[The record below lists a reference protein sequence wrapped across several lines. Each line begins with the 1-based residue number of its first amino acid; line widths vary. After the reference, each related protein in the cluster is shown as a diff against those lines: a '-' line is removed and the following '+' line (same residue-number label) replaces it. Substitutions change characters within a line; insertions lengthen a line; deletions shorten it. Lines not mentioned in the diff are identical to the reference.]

1 MKEEYL
7 TDMMQFYIIE
17 LKKLKKKKPKELD
30 ELEKWLLII
39 GGDEEMMKKCKEEKG
54 EIREAIEQLEVMS
67 ADEKERAEYEARE
80 KAIIT
85 YGMDLYAS
93 REKGRTEGEKIGVVK
108 GQEIGK
114 KEAKMEMA
122 KKLLKE
128 KMPIEFIKKVTN
140 LTQEEIENL

>member
-54 EIREAIEQLEVMS
+54 E
-67 ADEKERAEYEARE
+67 KE
-80 KAIIT
+80 
-85 YGMDLYAS
+85 M
-93 REKGRTEGEKIGVVK
+93 
-108 GQEIGK
+108 Q
-114 KEAKMEMA
+114 
-122 KKLLKE
+122 
-128 KMPIEFIKKVTN
+128 
-140 LTQEEIENL
+140 